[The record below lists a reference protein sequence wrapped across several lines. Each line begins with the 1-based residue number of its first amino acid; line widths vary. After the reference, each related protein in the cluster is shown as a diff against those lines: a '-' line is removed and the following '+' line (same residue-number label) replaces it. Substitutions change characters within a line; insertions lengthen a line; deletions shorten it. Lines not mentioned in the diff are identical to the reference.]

1 VRVTS
6 LIFSYLIG
14 LIFLIGGI
22 LFIVF
27 LDDNR
32 YLFGITY
39 IVVGLVLVV
48 GTHMAIRRRMKADG
62 EEIEG
67 Q

>member
-1 VRVTS
+1 MRVTN

-48 GTHMAIRRRMKADG
+48 GTHMAIRRRMKVSAD
-62 EEIEG
+62 EIEG

>member
-1 VRVTS
+1 MRVTN

-48 GTHMAIRRRMKADG
+48 GTHMAIRRRMKADTDQV
-62 EEIEG
+62 EG

>member
-1 VRVTS
+1 MRVTN

-14 LIFLIGGI
+14 LIFLVGGI
-22 LFIVF
+22 LFMIF

-39 IVVGLVLVV
+39 VAVGLLLVV
-48 GTHMAIRRRMKADG
+48 GTHMAIRRRLRVG
-62 EEIEG
+62 G
-67 Q
+67 QGKDAG

>member
-1 VRVTS
+1 MRVTN

-22 LFIVF
+22 LFVVF

-48 GTHMAIRRRMKADG
+48 GTHMAIRRRMKDDT
-62 EEIEG
+62 ERIEG

>member
-1 VRVTS
+1 MRVTN

-48 GTHMAIRRRMKADG
+48 GTHMAIRRRMKADR
-62 EEIEG
+62 ERIEG
-67 Q
+67 E

>member
-1 VRVTS
+1 MRVTN
-6 LIFSYLIG
+6 LVFSYLIG

-48 GTHMAIRRRMKADG
+48 GTHMAIRRRMKA
-62 EEIEG
+62 ERERIEG